1 MLIRSLLFDLCV
13 SQHFFLGQVYF
24 MPLAAYISMKT
35 LPDVGAR
42 FRTLRKQARKTQR
55 ELAAATG
62 MRQEAI
68 SRFEAGSASDFS
80 LNKLL
85 TLLQALDLEFDFKPA
100 VRRPDLDD
108 LLAERRGRLDDAKD
122 PS

>member
-1 MLIRSLLFDLCV
+1 LPSYSCV
-13 SQHFFLGQVYF
+13 SQHIPLSRVHF
-24 MPLAAYISMKT
+24 MPLTAYFSMKT

-68 SRFEAGSASDFS
+68 SRFETGSASDFS

-85 TLLQALDLEFDFKPA
+85 TLLQALDLEFEFKPA

-108 LLAERRGRLDDAKD
+108 LLAERRARLDDAKD

>member
-13 SQHFFLGQVYF
+13 SQHFFLGRVYF

-35 LPDVGAR
+35 LPDVGTR

-85 TLLQALDLEFDFKPA
+85 TLLQALDLEFDFKPV

>member
-1 MLIRSLLFDLCV
+1 
-13 SQHFFLGQVYF
+13 
-24 MPLAAYISMKT
+24 MPLTAYFSMKT

-42 FRTLRKQARKTQR
+42 FRTLRKQATQR

-68 SRFEAGSASDFS
+68 SRFETGSASDFS

-85 TLLQALDLEFDFKPA
+85 TLLQALDLEFEFKPA

-108 LLAERRGRLDDAKD
+108 LLAERRARLDDAKD

>member
-1 MLIRSLLFDLCV
+1 MFLCV
-13 SQHFFLGQVYF
+13 LCHFLLSQGKFMLSNAYF
-24 MPLAAYISMKT
+24 SMKT

-85 TLLQALDLEFDFKPA
+85 TLLQALDLEFEFKPT

>member
-1 MLIRSLLFDLCV
+1 MRFTAFFSWSGVFYASCRIYFDED
-13 SQHFFLGQVYF
+13 
-24 MPLAAYISMKT
+24 LAGR
-35 LPDVGAR
+35 GAR

>member
-13 SQHFFLGQVYF
+13 SQHFFLGLVYF

-85 TLLQALDLEFDFKPA
+85 TLLQALDLEFDFKPV